1 MIKPKL
7 TNFSDFIEKPKPVIP
22 KTKYQVQQEINWYL
36 NISIFLVI
44 VIGLYFLYQR
54 YKFKEYHEQLTQQKI
69 KQFDEYLNEF
79 YIDDMIKQSK
89 NNNTM

>member
-7 TNFSDFIEKPKPVIP
+7 TNFADFIEKPKPVIP

-44 VIGLYFLYQR
+44 VIGLYLLYQR
-54 YKFKEYHEQLTQQKI
+54 YKFKEYHEKLTQQKI